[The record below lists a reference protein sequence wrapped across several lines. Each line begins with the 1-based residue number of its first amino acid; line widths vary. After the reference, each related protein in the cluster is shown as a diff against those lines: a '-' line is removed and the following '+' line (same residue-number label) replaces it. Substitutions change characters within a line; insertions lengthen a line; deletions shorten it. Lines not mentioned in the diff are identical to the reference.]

1 MLDLLATDRPDLLS
15 CISVTDPISDHC
27 CVLATFRLSCL
38 PAKKTVMRRYNYS
51 AADWPGLRSCLEHV
65 PLEEVIAGTEDVNAA
80 WSAWES
86 RFLDIIRHYIP
97 CHTITVRRKNKVW
110 MNSTLH
116 KLSRKKH
123 RLFKR
128 FQHTKRQADWQ
139 KYKDFKNFCNAEF
152 TRHKKQYYTILYP
165 CKKIKH
171 ISRKP
176 PWLSDLL
183 LAECKLKSRLFH
195 LSKMQ
200 PTEENSKKYRAQRNR
215 VTALIR
221 RAKKDFASSFDDICG
236 RQNGPNLWS
245 LMKKLRKKSNN
256 DNLPDLLTPNNTLA
270 TTDKEKANTLNNFFL
285 SQSSTDSPSDPIYK
299 LCPPPLPTSARLCE
313 IQVSPAEV
321 YSALSSLKE
330 KKSSRN

>member
-1 MLDLLATDRPDLLS
+1 MVNIPPVHIAHHVATASFPLS
-15 CISVTDPISDHC
+15 FPFYICGVTCKQEPVHETESSESLCSLGSNTTDPISDHC

-128 FQHTKRQADWQ
+128 FPTHEKTGG
-139 KYKDFKNFCNAEF
+139 
-152 TRHKKQYYTILYP
+152 
-165 CKKIKH
+165 
-171 ISRKP
+171 
-176 PWLSDLL
+176 
-183 LAECKLKSRLFH
+183 LAEVQGF
-195 LSKMQ
+195 
-200 PTEENSKKYRAQRNR
+200 
-215 VTALIR
+215 
-221 RAKKDFASSFDDICG
+221 
-236 RQNGPNLWS
+236 
-245 LMKKLRKKSNN
+245 
-256 DNLPDLLTPNNTLA
+256 
-270 TTDKEKANTLNNFFL
+270 
-285 SQSSTDSPSDPIYK
+285 
-299 LCPPPLPTSARLCE
+299 
-313 IQVSPAEV
+313 
-321 YSALSSLKE
+321 
-330 KKSSRN
+330 

>member
-97 CHTITVRRKNKVW
+97 CHKITVRRKNKVW

-116 KLSRKKH
+116 KLSKKKY

-128 FQHTKRQADWQ
+128 FQRTKRQADWQ

-152 TRHKKQYYTILYP
+152 TRHKKQYFRHLHNSIREDDFGSHRWWTKAKRMARITSPSAPIPDLSCNDQMVLPTLIKPMCLLYIL
-165 CKKIKH
+165 H
-171 ISRKP
+171 S
-176 PWLSDLL
+176 
-183 LAECKLKSRLFH
+183 
-195 LSKMQ
+195 
-200 PTEENSKKYRAQRNR
+200 N
-215 VTALIR
+215 ALILT
-221 RAKKDFASSFDDICG
+221 
-236 RQNGPNLWS
+236 QQTLTT
-245 LMKKLRKKSNN
+245 LH
-256 DNLPDLLTPNNTLA
+256 LLVPPTLCK
-270 TTDKEKANTLNNFFL
+270 TN
-285 SQSSTDSPSDPIYK
+285 I
-299 LCPPPLPTSARLCE
+299 PL
-313 IQVSPAEV
+313 
-321 YSALSSLKE
+321 LSSLQYTAM
-330 KKSSRN
+330 KS

>member
-1 MLDLLATDRPDLLS
+1 MILLLGDFNAKHEQWDPSSTGNAAGHAMASLLTDFSFYQCVTTPTRYTSDGLGSSVLDLLATDRPDLLS

-110 MNSTLH
+110 MKSTLH

-139 KYKDFKNFCNAEF
+139 KYKDFKNFCNAE
-152 TRHKKQYYTILYP
+152 
-165 CKKIKH
+165 
-171 ISRKP
+171 
-176 PWLSDLL
+176 
-183 LAECKLKSRLFH
+183 
-195 LSKMQ
+195 
-200 PTEENSKKYRAQRNR
+200 
-215 VTALIR
+215 
-221 RAKKDFASSFDDICG
+221 
-236 RQNGPNLWS
+236 
-245 LMKKLRKKSNN
+245 
-256 DNLPDLLTPNNTLA
+256 
-270 TTDKEKANTLNNFFL
+270 
-285 SQSSTDSPSDPIYK
+285 
-299 LCPPPLPTSARLCE
+299 
-313 IQVSPAEV
+313 
-321 YSALSSLKE
+321 
-330 KKSSRN
+330 